1 MLTQKNSQNNYLSNY
16 FDFVEETPNDI
27 QKYLSKC
34 REIDYKTTSRSFL
47 LTIQTN
53 PQKNCQQ
60 IQYSHWISFLSSQV
74 SPLK

>member
-34 REIDYKTTSRSFL
+34 REIDYKTTGKFFL

-53 PQKNCQQ
+53 PQKKVNKSKHLTG
-60 IQYSHWISFLSSQV
+60 SHFLS
-74 SPLK
+74 P